1 MAKPDDPSQR
11 LSVNDDS
18 FNIRPELAVYGFNV
32 SDNDTAA
39 THYSPTL
46 VVEPTKGIVLMGL
59 GNQYH
64 YRPFDGAS
72 GLDTFVYEAST
83 ETETATAT
91 VTVNINSKPVA
102 NHDLVFATPG
112 QTITIDALSNDTDID
127 NDTLSITTASGANQ
141 GSVSING
148 SQIIY
153 TANSDALGED
163 NIVYS
168 ITDTVN

>member
-11 LSVNDDS
+11 FSVNDDL

-64 YRPFDGAS
+64 YRPF
-72 GLDTFVYEAST
+72 L
-83 ETETATAT
+83 
-91 VTVNINSKPVA
+91 
-102 NHDLVFATPG
+102 L
-112 QTITIDALSNDTDID
+112 
-127 NDTLSITTASGANQ
+127 
-141 GSVSING
+141 
-148 SQIIY
+148 
-153 TANSDALGED
+153 
-163 NIVYS
+163 
-168 ITDTVN
+168 